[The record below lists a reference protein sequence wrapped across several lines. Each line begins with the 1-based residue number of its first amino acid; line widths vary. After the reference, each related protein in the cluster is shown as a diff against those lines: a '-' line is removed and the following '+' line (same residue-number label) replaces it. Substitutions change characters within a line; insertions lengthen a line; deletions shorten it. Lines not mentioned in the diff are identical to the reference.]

1 MVVDPWSMVDGWYI
15 SMYRCIY
22 IYIIHKYINI
32 FIHNI
37 FIHSILT
44 FWSVPL
50 LLNSTF
56 YTVDYREKEAEDKD
70 EAYQKR

>member
-1 MVVDPWSMVDGWYI
+1 MVVDPWSMVDG
-15 SMYRCIY
+15 RCIC

-37 FIHSILT
+37 FINSIGT
-44 FWSVPL
+44 IWSVPL

-56 YTVDYREKEAEDKD
+56 YTVDDWEKEAEDKGGT
-70 EAYQKR
+70 